1 MSPTLSRSRLG
12 FWLTHSLAVVLV
24 QVGDTISF
32 TYSSSYHDVVRVGNT
47 DCDLSAA
54 TIVDET
60 GSYQYVVQ
68 ASDGAQIIFACGRGN
83 HCASGQQVTV
93 NVASGGGGSCPAD
106 ITGAHPSPVL
116 L

>member
-68 ASDGAQIIFACGRGN
+68 ASDTQVVFACGRGN